1 MLLWRFWKVVFVC
14 YINWVI
20 QICRTNLCE
29 NCVINFASCYINLE
43 FLAEPIWN
51 WCIWSALTTWFV
63 IEEYKHESNMHQS
76 LCRSLVCPRGIRDLL
91 LYFEKEYTIPS
102 IYITESGNNTSQ
114 YSLYT
119 YCVWIAIEDLQTYVS
134 TITLSLQLLPQK
146 LVKTISIMFAKYS

>member
-63 IEEYKHESNMHQS
+63 IEEYKHESNMHRS
-76 LCRSLVCPRGIRDLL
+76 LCRSLVFVQEEFVTFCYTSRKSTLFLL
-91 LYFEKEYTIPS
+91 FTSLKVVIIHLNIPYIHTVFELQL
-102 IYITESGNNTSQ
+102 NTS
-114 YSLYT
+114 
-119 YCVWIAIEDLQTYVS
+119 
-134 TITLSLQLLPQK
+134 K
-146 LVKTISIMFAKYS
+146 LMFQQ